1 MSLPTYTPFADFL
14 FDSGTYLEA
23 CELHGMLCGFICN
36 GLVAPNAVW
45 MSLLLLSTDESRRI
59 QVEKQVND
67 LFRASLEQ
75 LESFGFDFDILLP
88 TPEEGQD
95 LLAIS
100 KLSQWSESF
109 LLGLQAT
116 SGTSPKKH
124 SKDVEEAIDDIKK
137 VSRIY
142 NQVLQ
147 CNEPFDEEAFTALL
161 EHVKVSVMLIFTE
174 LNGRVRPTKH

>member
-1 MSLPTYTPFADFL
+1 LA
-14 FDSGTYLEA
+14 
-23 CELHGMLCGFICN
+23 
-36 GLVAPNAVW
+36 
-45 MSLLLLSTDESRRI
+45 
-59 QVEKQVND
+59 
-67 LFRASLEQ
+67 
-75 LESFGFDFDILLP
+75 SFGFEFDLLLP

-95 LLAIS
+95 LLGIS

-116 SGTSPKKH
+116 ATKSSEKL

-137 VSRIY
+137 VSKIY

-174 LNGRVRPTKH
+174 VNGRVKPTKH